1 MKTKLFLLIGFLV
14 TASIASAQFEIQ
26 GTIRPRFEYRNGYG
40 TLRTDSSDA
49 AAFISQRTR
58 LNFSYKTKKLETKLS
73 VFDFRV
79 WGDQVWKK
87 DVASIGLNEA
97 WAKIY
102 INDYLTVKFGRQ
114 QLKYDNSRLI
124 SPVNWNQIGAA
135 HDALKINYRQNGW
148 NFDLASAWNQS
159 SQNKFGTDYVF
170 FDSFYKSLN
179 IIWFSK
185 KINNFTISSLNIAD
199 GLQDD
204 LNPEKQHFRFTY
216 GLIPEYKNENFQII
230 GRFFKQTGKLQTGQ
244 NIDAFYTNIDFTYSV
259 SEKIKLTAGN
269 EIKSGNNDLDTL
281 NTTSNAFDILYGAR
295 HKFNGRIDYFNIP
308 STTRGAGL
316 IDTYLKTQITF
327 NKNINLFGEYHYFT
341 LQNNLV
347 DNGISIDKFLG
358 HEIDFVY
365 KQKFT
370 KDISVEAGYS
380 FILGSESLEIIK
392 GGNADLLNNWFYL
405 MITVNP
411 VFFNDRNEQN

>member
-1 MKTKLFLLIGFLV
+1 MKSKLFLFLFFLV
-14 TASIASAQFEIQ
+14 LHFLSFAQFEIQ
-26 GTIRPRFEYRNGYG
+26 GIIRPRFEYRNGYG

-58 LNFSYKTKKLETKLS
+58 LNFSYKTAKLETKLS

-87 DVASIGLNEA
+87 DVASMGLNEA
-97 WAKIY
+97 WAKFFIK
-102 INDYLTVKFGRQ
+102 DYFFVKFGRQ

-135 HDALKINYRQNGW
+135 HDAVKINFEKNDW
-148 NFDLASAWNQS
+148 NIDFVSAWNQS
-159 SQNKFGTDYVF
+159 SQNKFGTDYAF
-170 FDSFYKSLN
+170 YDSFYKSLN
-179 IIWFSK
+179 IFWFTK

-199 GLQDD
+199 GLQDN

-216 GLIPEYKNENFQII
+216 GLIPNYKAEKFQVT
-230 GRFFKQTGKLQTGQ
+230 GRMFMQTGHLQTGQ
-244 NIDAFYTNIDFTYSV
+244 NIKAFYTNLDFTYSV
-259 SEKIKLTAGN
+259 SEKIKLSAGN
-269 EIKSGNNDLDTL
+269 EIKSGNNASDTL

-308 STTRGAGL
+308 STTREAGL
-316 IDTYLKTQITF
+316 IDSYLKTQITF

-370 KDISVEAGYS
+370 KNISIEAGYS
-380 FILGSESLEIIK
+380 FMLGSESLEIIK
-392 GGNADLLNNWFYL
+392 GGNADLLNHWFYF

-411 VFFNDRNEQN
+411 VFFNDKNEQN

>member
-1 MKTKLFLLIGFLV
+1 MKTKLFFLISFLISG
-14 TASIASAQFEIQ
+14 SIAFAQFEIQ
-26 GTIRPRFEYRNGYG
+26 GIIRPRFEYRNGYA
-40 TLRTDSSDA
+40 TLRTDSSTA

-58 LNFSYKTKKLETKLS
+58 LNFLYKAEKLETKLS

-87 DVASIGLNEA
+87 DIASIGLNEA
-97 WAKIY
+97 WAKIN
-102 INDYLTVKFGRQ
+102 INDYWFVKFGRQ

-148 NFDLASAWNQS
+148 NFDLTSAWNQS
-159 SQNKFGTDYVF
+159 AQNKFGTDYAF
-170 FDSFYKSLN
+170 FNSFYKSLN
-179 IIWFSK
+179 IFWLSK
-185 KINNFTISSLNIAD
+185 KMNNFTISSLNIAE
-199 GLQDD
+199 GFQDTS
-204 LNPEKQHFRFTY
+204 NPEKQHFRFTY
-216 GLIPEYKNENFQII
+216 GLIPNYKTEKFQVI
-230 GRFFKQTGKLQTGQ
+230 GRFFKQTGNLQTGQ
-244 NIDAFYTNIDFTYSV
+244 NINAFYTNVDLSYSL

-269 EIKSGNNDLDTL
+269 EIKSGNNGSDTL
-281 NTTSNAFDILYGAR
+281 NTTNNAFDILYGAR

-308 STTRGAGL
+308 STTKEAGL
-316 IDTYLKTQITF
+316 IDSYLKTQISF

-341 LQNNLV
+341 LQNNVV

-370 KDISVEAGYS
+370 KDISIEAGYS
-380 FILGSESLEIIK
+380 FIFGSESLEIIK
-392 GGNADLLNNWFYL
+392 GGNKDLLNNWFYL
-405 MITVNP
+405 MITVHP
-411 VFFNDRNEQN
+411 TFFTDKNK